1 VLVVLSIHP
10 SRHPSRSSKFLIP
23 EEEDD
28 GTGGG
33 RRLMAATTIYPH
45 VHVILLVGK
54 KIPMDQ
60 SGAHSSDTPIR
71 LP

>member
-1 VLVVLSIHP
+1 MNG
-10 SRHPSRSSKFLIP
+10 KW
-23 EEEDD
+23 
-28 GTGGG
+28 
-33 RRLMAATTIYPH
+33 M
-45 VHVILLVGK
+45 GK

>member
-1 VLVVLSIHP
+1 
-10 SRHPSRSSKFLIP
+10 
-23 EEEDD
+23 
-28 GTGGG
+28 
-33 RRLMAATTIYPH
+33 MAATTIYPH